1 MVKANELRI
10 GNKILFSKKEV
21 TVTGILNGLI
31 YCFPNDISQGDR
43 FNTEDKFEPIPLT
56 DKLLLSLNVTKN
68 TFESY
73 SFGIIK
79 LYYKKKFKYFAVYVD
94 VNYLTQIE
102 YLHELQNLY
111 FAINGTELI

>member
-10 GNKILFSKKEV
+10 GNRLLCEGKEIIVNGIYDNSLYCNLSKYNKYFFKEY
-21 TVTGILNGLI
+21 ID
-31 YCFPNDISQGDR
+31 Y
-43 FNTEDKFEPIPLT
+43 FEPIRLT
-56 DKLLLSLNVTKN
+56 DKLLLSLHVTKN

-79 LYYKKKFKYFAVYVD
+79 LYYKKKFKYFAVYID

>member
-1 MVKANELRI
+1 MIKANELRI
-10 GNKILFSKKEV
+10 GNKILFIDKEV

-31 YCFPNDISQGDR
+31 YCFPNDVYDGDR

-56 DKLLLSLNVTKN
+56 GELLLNVHAVKLS
-68 TFESY
+68 FENYGLHNMELRSRA
-73 SFGIIK
+73 K
-79 LYYKKKFKYFAVYVD
+79 WNYFSIFVD
-94 VNYLTQIE
+94 NIYLTQIE